1 MQLIPHIG
9 IFEGYFSKQ
18 FRGISHENAPQ
29 CVPNQNMEKFVLKRK
44 IIHQIHIINY

>member
-1 MQLIPHIG
+1 MYLIPHIEL
-9 IFEGYFSKQ
+9 FEGYFPKQ

-29 CVPNQNMEKFVLKRK
+29 CVPKQNMKKLALKRK